1 MIASDQRSLYIRP
14 SSAFP
19 KLSTSESGEIRRT
32 LEEGPDVARIITL
45 KSLLVSLING
55 ERELVE
61 GLVMTLIR
69 FVLPLKDKTIKK
81 LLLLLFENM
90 NKTDSEGNLKQEFIL
105 VWYERK
111 RDKKNNCINLCVLVI
126 PGEMICNILM
136 NMFVEQLYASCVI
149 YVNLNYLNH

>member
-1 MIASDQRSLYIRP
+1 MYIININLKCFPRVASPLLLMIASDLRSLYIRP
-14 SSAFP
+14 SPAHP
-19 KLSTSESGEIRRT
+19 KLSVADSTEIRRT
-32 LEEGPDVARIITL
+32 LEEGPDSARITTL

-55 ERELVE
+55 EREFVE

-105 VWYERK
+105 VW
-111 RDKKNNCINLCVLVI
+111 
-126 PGEMICNILM
+126 
-136 NMFVEQLYASCVI
+136 
-149 YVNLNYLNH
+149 